1 MNQRILGEIQDLQLL
16 QGGDISGAYQTLIS
30 GAPMYQK
37 YTHPCQISWCA
48 SWTPI
53 QGCQRVFVD
62 RTKLF
67 WPFQFF
73 FGPLDQVA
81 MMSNPWNTQDAVVS
95 DLHSNYHKQGFM
107 VSVMN
112 QKVDGMVRSLYVSVK
127 TSNITPSVVCLFQ
140 EASPGGTSVTQGLV
154 G

>member
-1 MNQRILGEIQDLQLL
+1 
-16 QGGDISGAYQTLIS
+16 
-30 GAPMYQK
+30 
-37 YTHPCQISWCA
+37 
-48 SWTPI
+48 
-53 QGCQRVFVD
+53 
-62 RTKLF
+62 
-67 WPFQFF
+67 
-73 FGPLDQVA
+73 
-81 MMSNPWNTQDAVVS
+81 MSNPWNTQDAVVS